1 MRAGARSWRHLPL
14 LGGTL
19 SLLVAQA
26 ATSST
31 GYFYWLI
38 GARSYASHEI
48 GEAASITSIS
58 IVVALVAG
66 QAIAASLIVRLP
78 HSDAQRAVDA
88 RCACSVAT
96 AHPSPFAVGSL
107 VPNHNRCGA

>member
-78 HSDAQRAVDA
+78 HSDAQRAVLA
-88 RCACSVAT
+88 SSALVAG
-96 AHPSPFAVGSL
+96 AAAAALAVILPAAVLAIPF
-107 VPNHNRCGA
+107 